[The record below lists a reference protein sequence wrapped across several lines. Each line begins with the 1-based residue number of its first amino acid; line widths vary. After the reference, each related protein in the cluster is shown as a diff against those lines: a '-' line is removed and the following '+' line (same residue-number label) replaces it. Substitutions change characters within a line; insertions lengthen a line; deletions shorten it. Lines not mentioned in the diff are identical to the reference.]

1 MKLYHPGE
9 KSRAVCE
16 DCKAMVTT
24 TFGYHDVP
32 FSDGKGT
39 AKGILAASCDACG
52 KIVSI
57 PAQSTPAIA
66 KAREQADLTFEVK
79 LAAPEMEVLDAVAF
93 RIDRHATTRFRKA
106 ILTYYISMLDEKPD
120 LLREVS
126 VGIAGWIDQCKAIHK
141 KANLEGKTI
150 PMRRLSMKVSPLTE
164 RKVCRVAKTA
174 GLSRT
179 DLVRGI
185 LMLSKR
191 DVLDLDVEGSNP
203 VIRDLKVI
211 ADTVNG

>member
-1 MKLYHPGE
+1 MKLYHPGD
-9 KSRAVCE
+9 KSLAVCE
-16 DCKAMVTT
+16 DCKALVTT

-52 KIVSI
+52 KVVSI

-106 ILTYYISMLDEKPD
+106 VLTYYIGMLDEKPD
-120 LLREVS
+120 LLGEMTA
-126 VGIAGWIDQCKAIHK
+126 GIEAWIGQCKAIQQ
-141 KANLEGKTI
+141 KANLEKKTI
-150 PMRRLSMKVSPLTE
+150 PIRRLSMKISPLTE
-164 RKVCRVAKTA
+164 CKFNRVAETT

-191 DVLDLDVEGSNP
+191 DVLDLDLEGVSL
-203 VIRDLKVI
+203 VMRDLKVI